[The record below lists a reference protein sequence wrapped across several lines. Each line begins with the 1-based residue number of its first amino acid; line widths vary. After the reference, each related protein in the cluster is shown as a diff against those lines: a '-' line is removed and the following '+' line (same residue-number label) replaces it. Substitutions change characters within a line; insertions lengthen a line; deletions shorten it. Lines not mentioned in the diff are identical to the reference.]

1 MSGEKSLNE
10 LFLEACENGEVAKVN
25 AAIVLGVDV
34 NTKDTHSQTGLIWA
48 ILRKHENIVDILL
61 AQPAIDING
70 KDNSGWFPLQV
81 AAGLGLTSVV
91 AKLGRMPSLR
101 GVNDQGYRGRTPLS
115 VATQFGEDKQ
125 ATVGKDQ
132 VILLVFRITLSNQ
145 LKASPNGEKFKK

>member
-70 KDNSGWFPLQV
+70 KDNSGWFPLW
-81 AAGLGLTSVV
+81 AAADLGLTSVV
-91 AKLGRMPSLR
+91 AKLGRMPALR
-101 GVNDQGYRGRTPLS
+101 GVNDQGGLFERTPLNL
-115 VATQFGEDKQ
+115 ATTQGKESKG
-125 ATVGKDQ
+125 AMVGS
-132 VILLVFRITLSNQ
+132 LL
-145 LKASPNGEKFKK
+145 